1 MTIFMVMRKF
11 FIFYNEINQ
20 KLEDWIFKYVVPPT
34 LKLVE
39 VVLRFTMIY
48 SFYLLIKNSID
59 IVF

>member
-59 IVF
+59 KVF